1 MSDANNEQ
9 LRPPPSWDKFEEIC
23 ADLFSRIW
31 NDSQL
36 VRYGRQG
43 QRQHGVDIYGKE
55 NGADSGVQCK
65 GKRNWPPTKLTT
77 AEIDAEVE
85 EAKKFD
91 PSLRTY
97 VIATTAENNVH
108 VTDHV
113 NAISA
118 KHAKQ
123 GLFRVT
129 VFGWSEVVRRL
140 NDYPDLL
147 KKHFSSYTLR
157 HMEQTM
163 PDAVADRV
171 VEKLQTAN
179 ATINSNDAEQ
189 AARAQP
195 GLLNDKLADALERDF
210 ANRYER
216 ALRRAVFPELSKI
229 DEFAP
234 LAVEVLDT
242 DGKTLSPDLRRTI
255 LLRAA
260 RSAAIRGHP
269 DEARRFLTAGQALS
283 GSASDAPARARIA
296 VAEGRTDDAI
306 QILRDVPDDDARS
319 VLLSILAV
327 ERSDDEAL
335 RWFTEDGLSPARLTG
350 LGVLTLCQLY
360 LRRSDFEAVSRVLS
374 QTTSDKLAKAPYLY
388 FLRGAMTFA
397 RLLPVPEQATALSGL
412 PMDVRNARPIVGDPE
427 LSVALNN
434 AINDLRQALPLA
446 STLGLRHAPRII
458 ESYIIWCELLHP
470 TRKQAAVTQ
479 LRRDMEDNPLAISRV
494 QYALGYLP
502 DYTTVNLEA
511 YLQRR
516 ESFG

>member
-189 AARAQP
+189 APRAQP

-350 LGVLTLCQLY
+350 LG
-360 LRRSDFEAVSRVLS
+360 S
-374 QTTSDKLAKAPYLY
+374 
-388 FLRGAMTFA
+388 
-397 RLLPVPEQATALSGL
+397 
-412 PMDVRNARPIVGDPE
+412 
-427 LSVALNN
+427 
-434 AINDLRQALPLA
+434 
-446 STLGLRHAPRII
+446 
-458 ESYIIWCELLHP
+458 
-470 TRKQAAVTQ
+470 
-479 LRRDMEDNPLAISRV
+479 
-494 QYALGYLP
+494 
-502 DYTTVNLEA
+502 
-511 YLQRR
+511 
-516 ESFG
+516 